1 LECRLADAHIQG
13 IIDDIPS
20 PRHHPMLQ
28 YPQIDPV
35 ALQLGP
41 VAIHWYGL
49 MYLIGFGLVWLLG
62 RWRIRQGKTD
72 LSMRDLEDLIFYCV
86 LGVVIGGRLGY
97 VLFYKPGDYLA
108 NPLEIFFLWQG
119 GMSFHGGLI
128 GVIAVLLLFARKR
141 GKSLY
146 EIGDFIAPMIPLGL
160 AAGRLGNFINGELW
174 GRPTTAPW
182 GMVFP
187 QSGDGLA
194 RHPSQL
200 YEMGL
205 EGFVLF
211 ALVWWFASKPRPSGQ
226 VSAVFLMGYGVFRFL
241 VEFTREP
248 DNYLGLLAGGL
259 SMGQLLSLPMIL
271 AGAII
276 FALSAKKSNPGS
288 TH

>member
-1 LECRLADAHIQG
+1 
-13 IIDDIPS
+13 
-20 PRHHPMLQ
+20 MLQ

-35 ALQLGP
+35 AIQLGP
-41 VAIHWYGL
+41 VAVHWYGL

-141 GKSLY
+141 GKTLF
-146 EIGDFIAPMIPLGL
+146 EIADFIAPMIPLGL

-174 GRPTTAPW
+174 GRPTTVPW

-187 QSGDGLA
+187 QAGDGLA

-211 ALVWWFASKPRPSGQ
+211 ALVWWFAAKPRPSGQ
-226 VSAVFLMGYGVFRFL
+226 VSAVFLMGYGAFRFL

-271 AGAII
+271 AGAVI
-276 FALSAKKSNPGS
+276 FSWSARRSNPGS
-288 TH
+288 TR

>member
-1 LECRLADAHIQG
+1 
-13 IIDDIPS
+13 
-20 PRHHPMLQ
+20 MLH

-62 RWRIRQGKTD
+62 RWRIQQGKTD

-86 LGVVIGGRLGY
+86 LGVVIGGRMGY

-108 NPLEIFFLWQG
+108 HPLEIFYLWQG

-128 GVIAVLLLFARKR
+128 GVVTVLLLFARKR
-141 GKSLY
+141 GKSLF

-174 GRPTTAPW
+174 GRPTTVPW

-211 ALVWWFASKPRPSGQ
+211 ALVWWFSSKPRPSGQ

-248 DNYLGLLAGGL
+248 DNFLGLLAGGL

-276 FALSAKKSNPGS
+276 FALSAKRSNPGS
-288 TH
+288 TR